1 MSLRSRAGFA
11 RRAAGWLRRKA
22 GVYYKPSWSQCGEDL
37 IVAFVLDT
45 LGVPRPRYLDFGAH
59 TNCVDEAGWRGR

>member
-1 MSLRSRAGFA
+1 MSVRSGPGFA

-45 LGVPRPRYLDFGAH
+45 LGVPLTALSGPRSTYQL
-59 TNCVDEAGWRGR
+59 RG